1 MGYWKHVAF
10 TAIAILVAGALTV
23 LAKYL
28 GINVTTAVAW
38 LKCTHD
44 FWNTPVEI
52 IRWKFVLWAALS
64 IAVLAVVL
72 LRIVL
77 AVWASPYRVYV
88 GEYTHGLIWEWAF
101 NTRYEPVELR
111 MFCAKCFRELHDSDF
126 KYPMPGS
133 TATECEVTCPAG
145 HITKTESGGSAL
157 REKVKAAIELK
168 IRTRKWK
175 RYKRTLPK

>member
-1 MGYWKHVAF
+1 MGLWNHAVKVA
-10 TAIAILVAGALTV
+10 IGVLVVGGLSVLGATV
-23 LAKYL
+23 GITQLAS
-28 GINVTTAVAW
+28 VAW
-38 LKCTHD
+38 LKSEHD
-44 FWNTPVEI
+44 FWNATVEI
-52 IRWKFVLWAALS
+52 IRWKFVLWAAVS
-64 IAVLAVVL
+64 IAVAAVL
-72 LRIVL
+72 LLRV
-77 AVWASPYRVYV
+77 AVAAWASPYRAFV

-101 NTRYEPVELR
+101 NTRGEPVELR
-111 MFCAKCFRELHDSDF
+111 MFCAKCSRELHDSDF

-157 REKVKAAIELK
+157 REKVKAEIELK